1 MPVFMLKDIHHKSE
15 IKAVLDHQLVNLRT
29 YNIDPRALSHDK
41 AGLRSTYSFEKAGNS
56 RRSDEMLKTGQVPM
70 DVNAMPGLVLEESD
84 DEEKDIWGDVNAMQG
99 GEACYFC
106 KKTKHQKRDCRKYK
120 EWKKKTQ
127 TGSEEVPTGSQFS
140 VIIVERM
147 VKSHEN
153 AGERGIIGEK
163 RMEL

>member
-1 MPVFMLKDIHHKSE
+1 MMKRRTSGVMSTQCKAERLNIFARRPNIRSENAGSTKS
-15 IKAVLDHQLVNLRT
+15 
-29 YNIDPRALSHDK
+29 
-41 AGLRSTYSFEKAGNS
+41 G
-56 RRSDEMLKTGQVPM
+56 RR
-70 DVNAMPGLVLEESD
+70 
-84 DEEKDIWGDVNAMQG
+84 
-99 GEACYFC
+99 
-106 KKTKHQKRDCRKYK
+106 
-120 EWKKKTQ
+120 KTQ